1 MKIRQEEMYNKRIKN
16 ENEIAFPL
24 LFKYNA
30 LFNLDK
36 KEKRYNALFKLRSK

>member
-1 MKIRQEEMYNKRIKN
+1 MQLKKYMKIRQEEMYNKRIKN

-30 LFNLDK
+30 LFNLAK
-36 KEKRYNALFKLRSK
+36 KERKV